1 MAPRC
6 TPVQR
11 ARTLVEEGTVING
24 WLMLPA
30 WALFGTLVAFY
41 AATAAVI
48 AWLAMGS
55 PVSGWIKSFTGV
67 VAPFIAAVSVLFSL
81 LTGFLAGDIA
91 DRNRQAWRAVNGE
104 ASAIVMLNTLSLAAV
119 TDMSTIREQLRTY
132 VGSVVKDEWATM
144 AEGRRSVP
152 TGAALR
158 ELLRQAAD
166 PAIARDAGQT
176 VHTALL
182 NAVIRIRDARADRL
196 ALASDQTND
205 VKWLTVLA
213 LGLVTQIAVA
223 LVHLDKPRAKIAAMA
238 VFTLGAIIALGL
250 VAMQEYPFSG
260 HIRVSPVPLDKALT
274 LIAQTG

>member
-1 MAPRC
+1 M
-6 TPVQR
+6 
-11 ARTLVEEGTVING
+11 ING

-30 WALFGTLVAFY
+30 WALFGVLVAFY
-41 AATAAVI
+41 TATAAVI
-48 AWLAMGS
+48 AWLAMAS

-119 TDMSTIREQLRTY
+119 TDMSAIRGQLKTY
-132 VGSVVKDEWATM
+132 ADSVLTDEWAMM
-144 AEGRRSVP
+144 AEGRRSP
-152 TGAALR
+152 ATGAALR
-158 ELLRQAAD
+158 ELLRHAAD

-176 VHTALL
+176 AAPALL
-182 NAVIRIRDARADRL
+182 NAVIRIRDARAERL

-205 VKWLTVLA
+205 IKWLTVLA
-213 LGLVTQIAVA
+213 LGIVTQIAVA

-250 VAMQEYPFSG
+250 VALQEYPFSG
-260 HIRVSPVPLDKALT
+260 HMRVSPVPIERAAE
-274 LIAQTG
+274 LIGQTG